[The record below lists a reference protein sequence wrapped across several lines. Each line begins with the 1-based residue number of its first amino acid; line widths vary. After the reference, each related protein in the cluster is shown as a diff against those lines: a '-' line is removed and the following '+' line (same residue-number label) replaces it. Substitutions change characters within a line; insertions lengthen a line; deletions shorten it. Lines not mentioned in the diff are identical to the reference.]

1 MALPV
6 DCAIYIVVVA
16 VGLPVAVTVVFLLG
30 GLGESCCDFCG
41 GKLTLRDG
49 LMGVGFCAC
58 EISV

>member
-6 DCAIYIVVVA
+6 DRTIYVVVA
-16 VGLPVAVTVVFLLG
+16 VGLSFTVTVVVLLG
-30 GLGESCCDFCG
+30 GLGESCCDFGG
-41 GKLTLRDG
+41 GKLTLRGG